1 MILPI
6 ISTTDVNAVKAM
18 NQADRDDLK
27 EKINGTDPHS
37 IFQAAGDSRNPDVR
51 KIICPECGN
60 GEGRDGTPV
69 EATRKNGTWLYNC
82 FRCNAFSGDLLKII
96 TNSAHLTPK
105 GNFED
110 MCKALAIGA
119 TLIGYPLPDP
129 TPKKNKPTIK
139 HKEDYE
145 ELPLIKAD
153 ITEAQQHLDDLPESQ
168 RRGLNLKTFSEFKCG
183 FLQKWRH
190 PCFRVKSYEGKI
202 PAPSRRFII
211 PTADLKHYNAVA
223 LPADRPGM
231 SKKYIKM
238 HAGEKLEAFNSPA
251 LYSDAELIVVVE
263 GEFDAM
269 SVWQASDGNIAVVAT
284 LGTGGY
290 KELLLPLIAE
300 QKVQDKK
307 FLILFDGGDD
317 AGRTNAEKLRQEL
330 LRLDTPAV
338 AKFLFN
344 FLTPEDKQVFGNK
357 VDANQILQEHGDE
370 FLNQLMKKIVE
381 EAQRELDDI
390 AEEIATRAN
399 DNALTAEQRGFLFT
413 GDLSDDD
420 FAKRIIFM
428 YGDRIRY
435 LENPT
440 DEWLIFKR
448 NELRGGVWNNAGEKN
463 SVLFPFANELA
474 DKLIANA
481 EDKEERTFGRKLK
494 DTKKKNS
501 SIAAIKGIRKII
513 IMPEDL
519 DNHPFLINVKNG
531 VVDLTNGKLLEAD
544 PALLFTR
551 QANAIYRPGYRNELV
566 EKFLRD
572 ILPDEPT
579 REAVIR
585 FLGYVLFGLIRDHVA
600 HFWRGDGRN
609 GKSTLIN
616 LLLYLLNTYA
626 VKLPTSAFLYTGK
639 PTDPNQATPALNPL
653 EGARL
658 AICNELPRNATLDSA
673 TFKTLIAGDEIAIRP
688 LHCEFKKIKPYAK
701 FIFNGNFLP
710 ELDAT
715 ADFGLEERLR
725 NVPYTETFTGDRAD
739 KHLMEKLL
747 TPDALSGMFSILV
760 DAAQM
765 WDKYGLLESE
775 AMKAAKRAYIAD
787 NNFIGEFLEE
797 YCKFGADLSIPR
809 KALLERLKE
818 EYPAECLR
826 QFNNSDRALS
836 DAIRRI
842 PGIGYRRGGKDG
854 GRKFYG
860 VGWTS
865 AKEQRADD
873 WKGQPVDPNDTPF

>member
-1 MILPI
+1 
-6 ISTTDVNAVKAM
+6 
-18 NQADRDDLK
+18 
-27 EKINGTDPHS
+27 
-37 IFQAAGDSRNPDVR
+37 
-51 KIICPECGN
+51 
-60 GEGRDGTPV
+60 
-69 EATRKNGTWLYNC
+69 
-82 FRCNAFSGDLLKII
+82 
-96 TNSAHLTPK
+96 
-105 GNFED
+105 
-110 MCKALAIGA
+110 
-119 TLIGYPLPDP
+119 
-129 TPKKNKPTIK
+129 
-139 HKEDYE
+139 
-145 ELPLIKAD
+145 
-153 ITEAQQHLDDLPESQ
+153 
-168 RRGLNLKTFSEFKCG
+168 
-183 FLQKWRH
+183 
-190 PCFRVKSYEGKI
+190 
-202 PAPSRRFII
+202 
-211 PTADLKHYNAVA
+211 
-223 LPADRPGM
+223 
-231 SKKYIKM
+231 
-238 HAGEKLEAFNSPA
+238 
-251 LYSDAELIVVVE
+251 
-263 GEFDAM
+263 
-269 SVWQASDGNIAVVAT
+269 
-284 LGTGGY
+284 
-290 KELLLPLIAE
+290 
-300 QKVQDKK
+300 
-307 FLILFDGGDD
+307 
-317 AGRTNAEKLRQEL
+317 
-330 LRLDTPAV
+330 
-338 AKFLFN
+338 
-344 FLTPEDKQVFGNK
+344 
-357 VDANQILQEHGDE
+357 
-370 FLNQLMKKIVE
+370 
-381 EAQRELDDI
+381 
-390 AEEIATRAN
+390 
-399 DNALTAEQRGFLFT
+399 
-413 GDLSDDD
+413 
-420 FAKRIIFM
+420 
-428 YGDRIRY
+428 
-435 LENPT
+435 
-440 DEWLIFKR
+440 
-448 NELRGGVWNNAGEKN
+448 
-463 SVLFPFANELA
+463 
-474 DKLIANA
+474 
-481 EDKEERTFGRKLK
+481 
-494 DTKKKNS
+494 
-501 SIAAIKGIRKII
+501 
-513 IMPEDL
+513 MPEDL